1 MYNIVKLRNTKQFV
15 SWKFWTIGG
24 RGVEI
29 FYERKMTMKAN
40 TRNKK
45 NNTIKKIVPAAGML
59 AISASMLATSTYAWF
74 TMSREVEV
82 QNIQMVATTP
92 EDIQISL
99 GALTG
104 GELNLNSG
112 KLAATSKS
120 ASALATVVA
129 PAKDTDW
136 SNTADIGKYYE
147 FGRLIPASS
156 TDGAD
161 VFFTPDASGVGKTV
175 KDSAVYIQANGG
187 TDSAGTSYQATAH
200 TYQSKSGA
208 TVTEDWVA
216 DGSNPAYSKN
226 TGWNTTNDD
235 GYYIDIP
242 VWFRTSS
249 KDTVNLTV
257 QGYVLAGDTAANKVA
272 TSTTSQEG
280 ITEELRKAVRVAI
293 LNSDATDTVSKIVPL
308 TDTGFGTGTAITG
321 NYYNR
326 VSTTANAV
334 KAEGT
339 GASTTTYGEALIGTN
354 SDTIAVT
361 AAAAN
366 NNGYGAATKYVI
378 RVWLEGEDQD
388 CWNATAGQ
396 DWKIAL
402 KFTNPA
408 GDAVPTNNNEPQGG

>member
-1 MYNIVKLRNTKQFV
+1 
-15 SWKFWTIGG
+15 
-24 RGVEI
+24 
-29 FYERKMTMKAN
+29 
-40 TRNKK
+40 
-45 NNTIKKIVPAAGML
+45 
-59 AISASMLATSTYAWF
+59 
-74 TMSREVEV
+74 
-82 QNIQMVATTP
+82 MVATVP

-112 KLAATSKS
+112 TLAATSKT
-120 ASALATVVA
+120 ASALATVVT

-161 VFFTPDASGVGKTV
+161 IFFTPDADGVGKTV
-175 KDSAVYIQANGG
+175 KTDAVYIQANGG
-187 TDSAGTSYQATAH
+187 TDSANTSYQATAH
-200 TYQSKSGA
+200 TYQNKSGA

-216 DGSNPAYSKN
+216 AGSNPAYSKN

-235 GYYIDIP
+235 GYYVDIP

-249 KDTVNLTV
+249 KDAVNLTV
-257 QGYVLAGDTAANKVA
+257 EGYVLVGDTAANKVA
-272 TSTTSQEG
+272 DSTTAQQG

-293 LNSDATDTVSKIVPL
+293 LNSDATATVSKIIPL
-308 TDTGFGTGTAITG
+308 TDTGFGTGTPITG

-326 VSTTANAV
+326 VSATANAV

-339 GASTTTYGEALIGTN
+339 GASATTYGEALIGTKAT
-354 SDTIAVT
+354 DTIAVT
-361 AAAAN
+361 AAAGD
-366 NNGYGAATKYVI
+366 NNGYGVACKYVI

-396 DWKIAL
+396 DWNIAL
-402 KFTNPA
+402 KFSNPN
-408 GDAVPTNNNEPQGG
+408 GDPIPTT

>member
-1 MYNIVKLRNTKQFV
+1 
-15 SWKFWTIGG
+15 
-24 RGVEI
+24 
-29 FYERKMTMKAN
+29 MKAN
-40 TRNKK
+40 IINNKK
-45 NNTIKKIVPAAGML
+45 NTTMKKIVPAAGML
-59 AISASMLATSTYAWF
+59 TISAVMLATSTYAWF

-82 QNIQMVATTP
+82 NNIQMVATVP
-92 EDIQISL
+92 EDLQISL
-99 GALTG
+99 GALTS
-104 GELNLNSG
+104 GELNLSTG
-112 KLAATSKS
+112 TLPATTAK
-120 ASALATVVA
+120 ASTAST

-161 VFFTPDASGVGKTV
+161 IFFTPDADGVGKTV
-175 KDSAVYIQANGG
+175 KSTAKYYQADGG
-187 TDSAGTSYQATAH
+187 TDSETKSYQATAH
-200 TYQSKSGA
+200 TYQTKSGSTIA
-208 TVTEDWVA
+208 SDEWSGYTE
-216 DGSNPAYSKN
+216 NI
-226 TGWNTTNDD
+226 GWNTTKDD

-257 QGYVLAGDTAANKVA
+257 QGYVLAGDSAANKVA
-272 TSTTSQEG
+272 TSTTALQGVE
-280 ITEELRKAVRVAI
+280 EELRKAVRVAV
-293 LNSDATDTVSKIVPL
+293 LNSDASSSVSKIIPL

-326 VSTTANAV
+326 TGQVGAVASVSN
-334 KAEGT
+334 
-339 GASTTTYGEALIGTN
+339 GAATYGDPSIGTN
-354 SDTIAVT
+354 TSGTDTITVT
-361 AAAAN
+361 PAAAS
-366 NNGYGAATKYVI
+366 NNGYGDAVKYTI

-408 GDAVPTNNNEPQGG
+408 GDAYPTQSGGNGNGG

>member
-1 MYNIVKLRNTKQFV
+1 
-15 SWKFWTIGG
+15 
-24 RGVEI
+24 
-29 FYERKMTMKAN
+29 MKAN
-40 TRNKK
+40 INTNKK
-45 NNTIKKIVPAAGML
+45 SSAKKKLIPAAGSL
-59 AISASMLATSTYAWF
+59 LISAAMLSTSTYAWF

-82 QNIQMVATTP
+82 NNIQMIATVP

-104 GELNLNSG
+104 GELNLDSG
-112 KLAATSKS
+112 KLAATSKT

-129 PAKDTDW
+129 PATDTDW

-156 TDGAD
+156 IDGAD
-161 VFFTPDASGVGKTV
+161 IFFTPDADGVGKTV
-175 KDSAVYIQANGG
+175 KTSAAYLQASGENDG
-187 TDSAGTSYQATAH
+187 SSVSYQATAH
-200 TYQSKSGA
+200 TYQNKTGS

-216 DGSNPAYSKN
+216 SGSTPLYTKN

-235 GYYIDIP
+235 GYYVDIP

-249 KDTVNLTV
+249 KDAVNLTV
-257 QGYVLAGDTAANKVA
+257 EGYVVAGDSEANKVA
-272 TSTTSQEG
+272 TATTNADV
-280 ITEELRKAVRVAI
+280 TEKLHKAVRVAV
-293 LNSDATDTVSKIVPL
+293 LNSDATSSVSKIIDL
-308 TDTGFGTGTAITG
+308 KDAATGGSTIV

-326 VSTTANAV
+326 ASVTNGAV

-339 GASTTTYGEALIGTN
+339 GASSTTYGEAQIGVTATN
-354 SDTIAVT
+354 TIAVT
-361 AAAAN
+361 AAAAD

-378 RVWLEGEDQD
+378 RVWLEGEDPD

-402 KFTNPA
+402 TFKNPA
-408 GDAVPTNNNEPQGG
+408 GDPIPTP

>member
-1 MYNIVKLRNTKQFV
+1 
-15 SWKFWTIGG
+15 
-24 RGVEI
+24 
-29 FYERKMTMKAN
+29 
-40 TRNKK
+40 
-45 NNTIKKIVPAAGML
+45 
-59 AISASMLATSTYAWF
+59 
-74 TMSREVEV
+74 MSREVEV
-82 QNIQMVATTP
+82 NNIQMVATTP
-92 EDIQISL
+92 EDIQLSL
-99 GALTG
+99 GALTN

-112 KLAATSKS
+112 TLAATSKT
-120 ASALATVVA
+120 ASALATVAV

-161 VFFTPDASGVGKTV
+161 IFFTPDADGVGKTV
-175 KDSAVYIQANGG
+175 KSSAVYIKANGA
-187 TDSAGTSYQATAH
+187 TDSASTSYQATAH
-200 TYQSKSGA
+200 TYQSKSGD

-216 DGSNPAYSKN
+216 NGSNPAYAKN

-235 GYYIDIP
+235 GYYVDIP

-249 KDTVNLTV
+249 KDNVSLTV
-257 QGYVLAGDTAANKVA
+257 QGYVLAGDTNANKVA
-272 TSTTSQEG
+272 SATTPQDG
-280 ITEELRKAVRVAI
+280 ITEELRKAVRVAV
-293 LNSDATDTVSKIVPL
+293 LNSEATTSVSKIIPL

-326 VSTTANAV
+326 VAANANAV
-334 KAEGT
+334 KAAGT
-339 GASTTTYGEALIGTN
+339 GASTTTYGEAAIGTS
-354 SDTIAVT
+354 SDTISVT
-361 AAAAN
+361 AAAAD
-366 NNGYGAATKYVI
+366 NNGYGAACKYVI

-408 GDAVPTNNNEPQGG
+408 GDATP